1 MVVSWR
7 QAASPRALL
16 VVLTVVV
23 VLALLVGG
31 TASAAVFGAYNPS
44 WDGAS
49 ELRATASA
57 TETETVI
64 AGNTSEYPTAA
75 PEEAVG
81 FILSPESRYT
91 PADAARVEAFVRS
104 GGTLVVAEDFGTAS
118 NPLLASIGADARV
131 DGRLLRDERFYGESP
146 EMPTIQGLNEHTYT
160 EGVEALTLNRP
171 TAVEPNGSTVLATS
185 SNYTYADANLNGE
198 LDDSESLRQFPVATV
213 ESVGSGEVVVL
224 GDPSLFINVMI
235 DRSDN
240 RAFVENLLET
250 HETAIIDVS
259 QVDAVPPLVAARLTL
274 QGSVPLQL
282 VVGVLFVVGISY
294 WGVSRELLSTICQWL
309 GPTTPPERPT
319 QPKAIEQRIRARFP
333 EWDEDRVQRVRE
345 EVIKR
350 QQTRKDND

>member
-1 MVVSWR
+1 MSVSWR
-7 QAASPRALL
+7 QATSPRALL

-31 TASAAVFGAYNPS
+31 TASATVFGAYNPS

-57 TETETVI
+57 VETETVI
-64 AGNTSEYPTAA
+64 AENASEYGATT
-75 PEEAVG
+75 PEETVG
-81 FILSPESRYT
+81 FILSPESQYT
-91 PADAARVEAFVRS
+91 PADAARVETFVRN

-118 NPLLASIGADARV
+118 NPLLASIGADTRV

-146 EMPTIQGLNEHTYT
+146 EMPLIQQVNAHTYT
-160 EGVEALTLNRP
+160 EGVESLTLNRP
-171 TAVEPNGSTVLATS
+171 TAVEPNGSTVLAIS

-259 QVDAVPPLVAARLTL
+259 QVDAVPPLIAARLTL
-274 QGSVPLQL
+274 EESVPLQL
-282 VVGVLFVVGISY
+282 VVGVILVVGISY
-294 WGVSRELLSTICQWL
+294 WGVGRELLSTIRQWL
-309 GPTTPPERPT
+309 GPTAPPERPT

-350 QQTRKDND
+350 QQTKEDND

>member
-1 MVVSWR
+1 
-7 QAASPRALL
+7 
-16 VVLTVVV
+16 
-23 VLALLVGG
+23 
-31 TASAAVFGAYNPS
+31 
-44 WDGAS
+44 
-49 ELRATASA
+49 
-57 TETETVI
+57 
-64 AGNTSEYPTAA
+64 
-75 PEEAVG
+75 
-81 FILSPESRYT
+81 
-91 PADAARVEAFVRS
+91 
-104 GGTLVVAEDFGTAS
+104 
-118 NPLLASIGADARV
+118 
-131 DGRLLRDERFYGESP
+131 
-146 EMPTIQGLNEHTYT
+146 MPTIQGLNEHTYT